1 MLTAAALSLMQTT
14 AVWAADVNMNLFY
27 NGKSHAYHAKE
38 IKLEINGKEFKD
50 PNMPAVSIDGRTMLP
65 MRGIC
70 QELGCEVTWN
80 SKASEAY
87 AVKDNHTVVFAV
99 NKKTGYKD
107 GQAFAMDVPPMI
119 INDRTML
126 PVRAL
131 ADALD
136 VDIKWE
142 ETTRTVRIGKG
153 AESSGTEK
161 PEEKPPVIP
170 PTPEKP
176 EEKPP
181 VTPPTP
187 EKPEEK
193 PPVTPPMPE
202 KPPVQ
207 QKVKLTSVTVPQ
219 GPNDVQRFTISASSP
234 LGQYEEVYVSNHKV
248 VLDFYD
254 AENGL
259 AENISKT
266 GCGFVTAIR
275 TGQHTKDGRIY
286 TRVVFDLTGPKQYT
300 IKPSSDR
307 KQVFVEFAQT
317 QITGISAANSGNE
330 DVVTIRGTGSLGAKI
345 STLQSPDRVVIDMP
359 GVRGKAD
366 DTINSSG
373 LKHIRAIR
381 TGYVNGDTYRVVLET
396 TDSPNLKWEE
406 KNGTLTV
413 RVQDSTLKNIS
424 YDNARNILLLK
435 AERDMNPN
443 SVRHYDG
450 YLNGYYEL
458 TLPGNYE
465 SIYGYGKKDLGDD
478 KVSSI
483 EVNTKGGNT
492 VIRFNQ
498 NTVNAYTIRKIDE
511 YYEIAVR
518 NPKEIYNKVL
528 VLDAGHGGN
537 DPGTHGN
544 GMVEKDMTLSIAMKI
559 DRYINAN
566 SDIKVY
572 VTRNNDSRPANA
584 NRAKMAN
591 EIADLMVSIHMN
603 AGSVQAHGT
612 ETLYAK
618 HSNDNDGTLT
628 SLQAAQMVQKS
639 LTAALNTTNRG
650 VKHRPDLLILNSTHV
665 PAILVETC
673 FLSNPGD
680 ALKISSDAG
689 QEKAA
694 AAIGQAIIQIMNTTR
709 LR

>member
-1 MLTAAALSLMQTT
+1 MKHIWKRTMLTVVALSLTQTT
-14 AVWAADVNMNLFY
+14 AAWAADVNMNLFY
-27 NGKSHAYHAKE
+27 NGKNHPYHAKE
-38 IKLEINGKEFKD
+38 IRLQIDGKDFKD

-80 SKASEAY
+80 PKANEAY
-87 AVKDNHTVVFAV
+87 AIKDGETIVFAV
-99 NKKTGYKD
+99 NQKTGYKN
-107 GQAFAMDVPPMI
+107 GEPFTMDVPPMI

-131 ADALD
+131 ADALN
-136 VDIKWE
+136 VDIKWDDNS
-142 ETTRTVRIGKG
+142 RTVSIGKDT
-153 AESSGTEK
+153 ATDSQ
-161 PEEKPPVIP
+161 
-170 PTPEKP
+170 
-176 EEKPP
+176 
-181 VTPPTP
+181 

-193 PPVTPPMPE
+193 PPVTPPMPDKPQE
-202 KPPVQ
+202 KPVIQ
-207 QKVKLTSVTVPQ
+207 QKVKLMGITVPQ
-219 GPNDVQRFTISASSP
+219 SVTDVQRFTISASGP
-234 LGQYEEVYVSNHKV
+234 LGEYEEVQVDGNRV

-254 AENGL
+254 TENGL

-275 TGQHTKDGRIY
+275 TGQHTKDGRSY
-286 TRVVFDLTGPKQYT
+286 TRVVFDLTGQKQYT
-300 IKPSSDR
+300 IKSSSDR
-307 KQVFVEFAQT
+307 KQVFVEFTQT
-317 QITGISAANSGNE
+317 QITDISAANSGNA
-330 DVVTIRGTGSLGAKI
+330 DVVTIRGNGSLGAKI
-345 STLQSPDRVVIDMP
+345 STLQNPYRVVVDMP
-359 GVRGKAD
+359 GVRGQAD
-366 DTINSSG
+366 AVIDSRA
-373 LKHIRAIR
+373 LQHIRAIR

-396 TDSPNLKWEE
+396 AESPNLKWEE

-413 RVQDSTLKNIS
+413 RIEDSTLKNIS

-435 AERDMNPN
+435 AEKNINPN

-478 KVSSI
+478 KLSSI
-483 EVNTKGGNT
+483 EVYTKGGNT
-492 VIRFNQ
+492 VIRFYQ
-498 NTVNAYTIRKIDE
+498 NTVNAYTIRRIDG
-511 YYEIAVR
+511 YYEIAVK
-518 NPKEIYNKVL
+518 NPKEVYPKVL

-537 DPGTHGN
+537 DPGTRGN
-544 GMVEKDMTLSIAMKI
+544 GLIEKELALSVAMKI
-559 DRYINAN
+559 ERYITAN

-572 VTRNNDSRPANA
+572 VTRNNDARPANA

-591 EIADLMVSIHMN
+591 EIGDLMVSIHMN
-603 AGSVQAHGT
+603 AGAVQANGT

-628 SLQAAQMVQKS
+628 SLQAAQMIQKN
-639 LTAALNTTNRG
+639 LTAAMQTTNRG

-665 PAILVETC
+665 PAVLVETC

-680 ALKISSDAG
+680 ALKISTDAG

-694 AAIGQAIIQIMNTTR
+694 VAIGQAIIQIMNTSR